1 MSIGELTIVMR
12 YTSEIWLRKITD
24 WNFVTEIQ
32 KRYPQ
37 GLAVTTKK
45 PRNGLTIKI
54 TLKQGLNN
62 LKLNKV

>member
-24 WNFVTEIQ
+24 RNFVTEIQ

-37 GLAVTTKK
+37 GLAVTIKK
-45 PRNGLTIKI
+45 PRNVLTIKI
-54 TLKQGLNN
+54 
-62 LKLNKV
+62 NKV